1 MNVFFPGASRLATVE
16 ALFYTYYPRLC
27 DFSLR
32 FVKNQDAAE
41 DIVQDVFATICENPE
56 KLPKETPK
64 IKSFLYTCV
73 KNACFN
79 RLRHQ
84 IIVDRYKES
93 HTPDADTAS
102 DIVDHIIHAEILGEL
117 YEAISALPKGCAA
130 VFRKGYLEGLDNAAI
145 AKQLNI
151 SIHTVKS
158 QKQRGLSLL
167 RKKLNPEIYA
177 FILFI
182 AQNGYCS

>member
-1 MNVFFPGASRLATVE
+1 MKVFFPGTSRLVAIE
-16 ALFYTYYPRLC
+16 ALFYSYYPRLC

-32 FVKNQDAAE
+32 LIRDPDTAE
-41 DIVQDVFATICENPE
+41 DIVQDVFATICESPE
-56 KLPKETPK
+56 KLPNESSK

-84 IIVDRYKES
+84 TIVDRYRES
-93 HTPDADTAS
+93 YLPHPDTDS
-102 DIVDHIIHAEILGEL
+102 DIIDHIIHAEILGEL
-117 YEAISALPKGCAA
+117 YDAINALPKGCAA
-130 VFRKGYLEGLDNAAI
+130 VFRKGYLEGLDNAEI

-167 RKKLNPEIYA
+167 RKKLNPEVYGL
-177 FILFI
+177 ILFI
-182 AQNGYCS
+182 IGNQ